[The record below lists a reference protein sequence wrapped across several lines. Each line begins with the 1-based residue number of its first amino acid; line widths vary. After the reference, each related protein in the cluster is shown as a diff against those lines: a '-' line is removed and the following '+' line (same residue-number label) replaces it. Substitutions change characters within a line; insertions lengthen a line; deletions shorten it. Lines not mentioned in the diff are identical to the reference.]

1 MAMKGKD
8 PIMDY
13 IQLEKEFGK
22 KKRTGKELQA
32 QIDQAKI
39 IFASQIVQCLD
50 HYWGPLMD
58 QAIKKFLKDNK

>member
-1 MAMKGKD
+1 MAMKGRPKY
-8 PIMDY
+8 Y
-13 IQLEKEFGK
+13 IKLEKKFGK
-22 KKRTGKELQA
+22 KKRTAKELQQ

-39 IFASQIVQCLD
+39 IFAAQIVQCLD